1 MEYRAVVAARLDPMS
16 FFCPFLGGG
25 GSSPEMGTRIL
36 AITLLASG
44 CIAAGAAD
52 STAARVSFAESV
64 VDVVAQSSAGRS
76 RLASST
82 VTPAQASEPIDIV
95 ISLRLRHFAALQ
107 AILAAGG
114 TVSRADMEANF
125 LPARSEY
132 AALCAWLT
140 SQGFQIT
147 LADSRHSRIY
157 ARGSAAQAAAAF
169 QVSLGR
175 VATADGEFTSALSAP
190 SLPAALGADVIGID
204 GLQPFIRLHP
214 NAVSSQ
220 AMADF
225 THPSRAIPAD
235 LLQAYDVPAG
245 LTGAGQTIAVF
256 ASTVPLSSD
265 LQAFYQDVGVTSSGA
280 NFTTVPINGGPAQTG
295 PSASGFN
302 EVTMDT
308 EWSTGIA
315 PGAALQVYACP
326 TGGIA
331 DFMATCTTILNN
343 GGVNILT
350 SSFSNPET
358 EIAPASLQA
367 CSELL
372 AQMAAAGISVFH
384 GAGDDGAYGS
394 PEYPTTDPYVTALGG
409 TTLTFDANWNEV
421 SEAVWP
427 NTGGGYSTYFPRPP
441 WQEGN
446 GVPNSSF
453 RCVPDAAAPASM
465 VSAGGAVFSF
475 VVLNGSTNTGIGGD
489 SLTGP
494 VWAGLTALINQARAT
509 SGLGPV
515 GLYGP
520 KIYPLI
526 GTAAFTDITSGN
538 DGGFSAGPGY
548 DLCSGV
554 GTPNVA
560 ALIQALSGQPSIA
573 AQPRSEVVA
582 TGAMLVLTTR
592 VAQPAGCTYQWYLDG
607 APIAGATDSSY
618 VVEAAGE
625 ADAGSYT
632 CVVTNASSSVSTLP
646 ATVTVQSTSD
656 PGHLINLSV
665 LTQSPVTVGFVTGG
679 AGDEPLLLR
688 ASGPA
693 LSGFGVA
700 DVMANP
706 DLVLYQGQASI
717 GSNSNWNLNA
727 GAVTAAETATGAFP
741 FAAGSLDA
749 AIVTSLPGGSY
760 SFIISGANGTANATT
775 LAEVYDDSPGPF
787 ASAQAHL
794 INLSCLNQVASGG
807 TFTGGFVVGG
817 STAETVL
824 VRASGPALSAFGVQ
838 GVLPNPQLALHATIN
853 GADTVLAGNAGW
865 GGNPAIAAAAAAVQ
879 AFPYTDAA
887 SADSAV
893 LLTLPPGNYSA
904 VVTSPSAASGAC
916 LIEVYDVPGN

>member
-1 MEYRAVVAARLDPMS
+1 ME
-16 FFCPFLGGG
+16 
-25 GSSPEMGTRIL
+25 TKIL
-36 AITLLASG
+36 AIALLASG
-44 CIAAGAAD
+44 CVAAGAAD
-52 STAARVSFAESV
+52 SNAARVSFADSV
-64 VDVVAQSSAGRS
+64 VDVAAQPSAGRS
-76 RLASST
+76 RLVSAT
-82 VTPAQASEPIDIV
+82 VTAAEAAVPIDIV
-95 ISLRLRHFAALQ
+95 ISLRLRNFAALQ
-107 AILAAGG
+107 AILANGG
-114 TVSRADMEANF
+114 TVSHADMEAGY

-132 AALCAWLT
+132 EALCSWLT
-140 SQGFQIT
+140 GQGFQVT
-147 LADSRHSRIY
+147 LPDSRHCRVY
-157 ARGSAAQAAAAF
+157 ARGTAAQAAAAF
-169 QVSLGR
+169 QLSLGR
-175 VATADGEFTSALSAP
+175 VATADGEFTAAISAP
-190 SLPAALGADVIGID
+190 SLPASVSADVIGID
-204 GLQPFIRLHP
+204 GLQPYIRLHP

-220 AMADF
+220 VEVDF
-225 THPSRAIPAD
+225 VHPSRAIPAD
-235 LLQAYDVPAG
+235 LLKAYNAPSG

-280 NFTTVPINGGPAQTG
+280 SFTTVPINGGPTQTG
-295 PSASGFN
+295 PTAGGFN

-308 EWSTGIA
+308 EWCTGIA

-372 AQMAAAGISVFH
+372 AQMAAEGISVFH
-384 GAGDDGAYGS
+384 GAGDDGAYGT

-409 TTLTFDANWNEV
+409 TTLTFDADWNEV
-421 SEAVWP
+421 SETVWS

-441 WQEGN
+441 WQQGN
-446 GVPNSSF
+446 GVPNSAY

-465 VSAGGAVFSF
+465 VSAGGAIYSF
-475 VVLNGSTNTGIGGD
+475 VVLNGATNTGIGGD

-494 VWAGLTALINQARAT
+494 VWAGLTALINQARA
-509 SGLGPV
+509 GAGVGPV

-520 KIYPLI
+520 RIYPLL
-526 GTAAFTDITSGN
+526 GTSAFTDITSGN

-560 ALIQALSGQPSIA
+560 ALIQAMAGQPTITV
-573 AQPRSEVVA
+573 QPLSEVVA
-582 TGAMLVLTTR
+582 TGAMLVLG
-592 VAQPAGCTYQWYLDG
+592 VQIAQPQGCAFQWFLNG
-607 APIAGATDSSY
+607 APIAGATNSSY
-618 VVEAAGE
+618 VVETASAADG
-625 ADAGSYT
+625 GSYT

-646 ATVTVQSTSD
+646 ATVTVESTSN

-679 AGDEPLLLR
+679 AGEEPLLLR

-693 LSGFGVA
+693 LGAFGVS
-700 DVMANP
+700 DGMVNP

-717 GSNSNWNLNA
+717 GSNSNWNANA
-727 GAVTAAETATGAFP
+727 SAVVTAEAATGAFP
-741 FAAGSLDA
+741 FVAGSLDA
-749 AIVTSLPGGSY
+749 AIVTSLSAGSY
-760 SFIISGANGTANATT
+760 SFIISGANGTGNGAT
-775 LAEVYDDSPGPF
+775 LAEVYDDSAGPF

-794 INLSCLNQVASGG
+794 INLSCLNEVTAGG
-807 TFTGGFVVGG
+807 TFTAGFVVGG

-824 VRASGPALSAFGVQ
+824 VRASGPALSGFGVQ
-838 GVLPNPQLALHATIN
+838 GVLPNPQVALHATID
-853 GADTVLAGNAGW
+853 GIDTILASDAGW
-865 GGNPAIAAAAAAVQ
+865 GGSQAITAAAAAVQ
-879 AFPYTDAA
+879 AFPYTDPG
-887 SADSAV
+887 SGDSAV

-904 VVTSPSAASGAC
+904 VVTSPTAAPGSC
-916 LIEVYDVPGN
+916 LIEVYDVPGT